1 MPKVQEMVL
10 YYQAV
15 EEKDEQKG
23 RQKEKEKNVRLMK
36 SVLVRMGVRIKNI
49 GPKQVLEQVGWLA
62 GVEGFS
68 ASEMTGQEELPVILQ
83 DVLVMKNFTSERI
96 DRLLAELRK
105 AGVPKIALK
114 AIVTPQNVSWN
125 FYTLYQ
131 ELIREHEAMK
141 E

>member
-68 ASEMTGQEELPVILQ
+68 ASEMT
-83 DVLVMKNFTSERI
+83 
-96 DRLLAELRK
+96 
-105 AGVPKIALK
+105 
-114 AIVTPQNVSWN
+114 
-125 FYTLYQ
+125 
-131 ELIREHEAMK
+131 
-141 E
+141 